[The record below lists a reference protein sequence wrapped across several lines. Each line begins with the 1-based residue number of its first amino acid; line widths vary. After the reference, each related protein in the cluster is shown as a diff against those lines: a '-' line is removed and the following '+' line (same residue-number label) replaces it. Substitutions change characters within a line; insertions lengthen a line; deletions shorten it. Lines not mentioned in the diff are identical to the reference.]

1 MTTVNYY
8 RDTNHQYISEFLDKL
23 NHQQQSKVIR
33 IISTIEKY
41 GLDSVNPHLRKVL
54 NTPLWE
60 IRILGKDNIR
70 ILYISLVKSEI
81 VLLHGFI
88 KKTQKTPSK
97 EIQIA
102 LNRLNHYLEK

>member
-8 RDTNHQYISEFLDKL
+8 HDNNHQYISEFLDKL

-33 IISTIEKY
+33 LISTIEKY
-41 GLDSVNPHLRKVL
+41 GLDSANPHLRKVL

-70 ILYISLVKSEI
+70 IFYVSIIFNEI
-81 VLLHGFI
+81 ILLHGFI
-88 KKTQKTPSK
+88 KKTQKTPPK

-102 LNRLNHYLEK
+102 LNRLNRYLDR